1 MVDVGLIKS
10 DTTPPEP
17 TRPVYLDPIPVDQ
30 GFGLVYVPE
39 YGFNPFDCACITNR
53 PVLSLVYESLF
64 VVGPTFQPEPVL
76 CDRFAVSE
84 DEKTYV
90 LTLLPG
96 VTFSDGSPLTVADA
110 AASLKAAMDSD
121 YYGSRFSKVASI
133 TTDGEDKLVIHLK
146 TAYEDLP
153 LLLDV
158 PIVKSGTQK
167 SARPIGTGPYV
178 FHTEE
183 DEDGKITDLSLRRNT
198 AWWQN
203 KLPPVDYEE
212 IVLTAAERPS
222 EIRDSFEFGGTS
234 LVCADLNAPASV
246 GYRCDYEL
254 WDCPTTTMQ
263 FIGFNLLSGMFTSKA
278 LRSAVT
284 WLIDRDTVC
293 SSIYKGFAMPASL
306 PCSPA
311 SSIYDRNLAES
322 YAYNEEAF
330 RAAIEDVHVEE
341 GYVGTILVCSS
352 DPFRTELAYRIAQ
365 AFEPY
370 GLKLEVKAVD
380 YETYLKRLQAG
391 NFDMYIGEV
400 RLSSNFDLTEFF
412 KPYGALGYGGL
423 QSGALE
429 NLCYD
434 ALENSGNCYDLNKAV
449 MDGGYF
455 CPVLFKSYA
464 VMANRGVISSLQP
477 AVDCVFHLSGGRSLA
492 DASATYEE
500 LTAAPEDTEGS
511 GGTTEE
517 NNP

>member
-1 MVDVGLIKS
+1 MDVGLNKS
-10 DTTPPEP
+10 DTGPAEP
-17 TRPVYLDPIPVDQ
+17 TRPAFYQPISVNK
-30 GFGLVYVPE
+30 GFGLVYVPD
-39 YGFNPFDCACITNR
+39 YGFDPYDCVCITNR

-76 CDRFAVSE
+76 CERFAVSE

-90 LTLLPG
+90 LTLVPG
-96 VTFSDGSPLTVADA
+96 ATFSDGSPLTVEDA
-110 AASLKAAMDSD
+110 VASLNAAMDSD
-121 YYGSRFSKVASI
+121 YYGSRFSKVASV
-133 TTDGEDKLVIHLK
+133 TTDGEDKLVINLK

-158 PIVKSGTQK
+158 PIVKAGSRRSGH
-167 SARPIGTGPYV
+167 PIGTGPYV
-178 FHTEE
+178 FHTAV
-183 DEDGKITDLSLRRNT
+183 DEDGKSSSLSLRRNT

-203 KLPPVDYEE
+203 KIPPVDYEE
-212 IVLTAAERPS
+212 IFLTAAERPS
-222 EIRDSFEFGGTS
+222 EIRDSFEFGSTS

-263 FIGFNLLSGMFTSKA
+263 FIGFNLLSGAFSSRA

-284 WLIDRDTVC
+284 WLIDRDTIC

-311 SSIYDRNLAES
+311 SSVYDRDLAAV
-322 YAYNEEAF
+322 YAFNEEAF
-330 RAAIEDVHVEE
+330 RAAMEEAHLEE
-341 GYVGTILVCSS
+341 GAVGSILVCSS
-352 DPFRTELAYRIAQ
+352 DPFRTELAYRISQ

-370 GLKLEVKAVD
+370 GMKLEVKAVD

-391 NFDMYIGEV
+391 NFDMYVGEV
-400 RLSSNFDLTEFF
+400 RLSSNFDLSEFF
-412 KPYGALGYGGL
+412 KPYGALGYGGTQNGAMEGL
-423 QSGALE
+423 CQS
-429 NLCYD
+429 
-434 ALENSGNCYDLNKAV
+434 ALENSGNFYDLNKAV

-455 CPVLFKSYA
+455 CPILFKSYA

-477 AVDCVFHLSGGRSLA
+477 AVDCVFHLAGGRSLA

-500 LTAAPEDTEGS
+500 LTAVPDDTEEGGS
-511 GGTTEE
+511 TEE
-517 NNP
+517 NDP